1 MRRVVA
7 LSSVPPKESSWITR
21 RLVTFRHA
29 GRGLWLLISTQWN
42 FRIHL
47 LATATAIGLAA
58 FFHFVLFEWLILIIT
73 IALVLV
79 AEAIN
84 TALERTNDL
93 RRSGLDPIVRDAKDL
108 AAAAVLLSAIAAL
121 IVGTL
126 LFAPR
131 LWHLLAPSSWLLAPG
146 S

>member
-1 MRRVVA
+1 
-7 LSSVPPKESSWITR
+7 
-21 RLVTFRHA
+21 
-29 GRGLWLLISTQWN
+29 LLISTQSN

-47 LATATAIGLAA
+47 LATAAAIGLAA
-58 FFHFVLFEWLILIIT
+58 FLRFVLFEWLILFIT

-79 AEAIN
+79 AEAMN

-93 RRSGLDPIVRDAKDL
+93 HQSSPDPIVRDAKDL

-131 LWHLLAPSSWLLAPG
+131 LWHLLAPG

>member
-1 MRRVVA
+1 
-7 LSSVPPKESSWITR
+7 
-21 RLVTFRHA
+21 
-29 GRGLWLLISTQWN
+29 
-42 FRIHL
+42 

-131 LWHLLAPSSWLLAPG
+131 LWHLLAPSS
-146 S
+146 

>member
-1 MRRVVA
+1 VA
-7 LSSVPPKESSWITR
+7 LSSVSPKKGSWISR
-21 RLVTFRHA
+21 RLGSFRHA
-29 GRGLWLLISTQWN
+29 GRGLWLLIASQWN

-47 LATATAIGLAA
+47 FAAAVAVALAA
-58 FFHFVLFEWLILIIT
+58 FFHFALFEWLVLLIT

-93 RRSGLDPIVRDAKDL
+93 RQPSVDPIARDAKDL

-121 IVGTL
+121 IVGVA
-126 LFAPR
+126 LFAPK
-131 LWHLLAPSSWLLAPG
+131 LWHLLAPSS
-146 S
+146 

>member
-21 RLVTFRHA
+21 RLVSFRHA
-29 GRGLWLLISTQWN
+29 GRGLWLLISTQSN

-47 LATATAIGLAA
+47 LATAAAIGLAA
-58 FFHFVLFEWLILIIT
+58 FLRFVLFEWLILFIT

-79 AEAIN
+79 AEAMN

-93 RRSGLDPIVRDAKDL
+93 HQSSPDPIVRDAKDL

-131 LWHLLAPSSWLLAPG
+131 LWHLLAPG

>member
-108 AAAAVLLSAIAAL
+108 AATAVLVSAIAAL

-131 LWHLLAPSSWLLAPG
+131 LWHLLAPSS
-146 S
+146 